1 MDFLEH
7 AVETEVSTTECSFN
21 AEIFLLNSQK
31 KYFLTNVE
39 LYLPKII
46 FWFCPVYA
54 VQLGVRFTLQALT
67 GIDEKQHME
76 MIIVKNSHIYR
87 FFIRLWKILL
97 SIYRDGGERNEG
109 SLENNY

>member
-1 MDFLEH
+1 MDFLDH

-46 FWFCPVYA
+46 FWFCPAYA
-54 VQLGVRFTLQALT
+54 VQVV
-67 GIDEKQHME
+67 E
-76 MIIVKNSHIYR
+76 NSAVHIQG
-87 FFIRLWKILL
+87 W
-97 SIYRDGGERNEG
+97 GGKK
-109 SLENNY
+109 